1 MAQYYTLQYV
11 FYLTLYGGV
20 ALTALIA
27 CCYLLFR
34 RANAFAPEIKSP
46 ERLRYWTAAFFAALA
61 MSHVWWLLVLSSYL
75 SNDYSLGAV
84 ICIGI
89 DVVTIFP
96 IILCT
101 MLAMLQDRRRT
112 FWPIAVVVV
121 IGLADLL
128 LVGFKVAHA
137 STIHIIVS
145 FTLLFYVSTMIVNAV
160 RQYGCWLRDNYAD
173 LEHKEVWQN
182 FFVLAAFLFS
192 SVIYTFFTRVLV
204 WEIIMQ
210 LLDLV
215 LIFILLWRVETLQTL
230 EEPVDESSEN
240 HAPSD
245 RIFVKIDLLL
255 QQNCLD
261 THYYL
266 RHDISLTQLAKH
278 IGTNSTYLS
287 QYFSQRGQSYNTY
300 INSLRIEYFI
310 CLYRKSVAEKRV
322 FTARELASES
332 GFRSYSTFS
341 AAFKISKGET
351 VTSWMHNNVEQT

>member
-1 MAQYYTLQYV
+1 MDQYYSLPYI

-27 CCYLLFR
+27 CCYLMFR

-46 ERLRYWTAAFFAALA
+46 ERLRYWTAAFFAAIA
-61 MSHVWWLLVLSSYL
+61 MSHMWWLLTLSSYF

-84 ICIGI
+84 ICTGI
-89 DVVTIFP
+89 DVVTILP

-101 MLAMLQDRRRT
+101 MLAMLQDRRRPL
-112 FWPIAVVVV
+112 WSVAMVVAF
-121 IGLADLL
+121 GLADLL

-145 FTLLFYVSTMIVNAV
+145 FILLFYVSTMMVNAV
-160 RQYGCWLRDNYAD
+160 REYGRWLRDNYAD

-192 SVIYTFFTRVLV
+192 SVIYAVFTRILV
-204 WEIIMQ
+204 WEFIMQ

-230 EEPVDESSEN
+230 EEPVDETSDT

-245 RIFVKIDLLL
+245 RIFVKIELLL

-261 THYYL
+261 THFYL
-266 RHDISLTQLAKH
+266 RHDISLNQLAKH

-287 QYFSQRGQSYNTY
+287 QYFSQCGQSYNTY

-310 CLYRKSVAEKRV
+310 SLYRKSVAAKRV
-322 FTARELASES
+322 FTVRELASES

-341 AAFKISKGET
+341 AAFKTTKGET
-351 VTSWMHNNVEQT
+351 VTSWMHNNSEKA